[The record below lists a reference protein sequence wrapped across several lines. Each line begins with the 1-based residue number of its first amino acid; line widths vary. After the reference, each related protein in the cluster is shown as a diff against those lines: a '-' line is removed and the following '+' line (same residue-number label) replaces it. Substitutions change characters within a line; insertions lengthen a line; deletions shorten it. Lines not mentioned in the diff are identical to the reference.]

1 MMMQTQLRDMAIA
14 RAVCLAQLGVLLAAA
29 LLCGAVWGR
38 QQAIAAAYGGLVAV
52 LSSAYLSVYALI
64 RSEGMEPAKIV
75 GAFYRGE
82 VGKFVLAA
90 ALFVVG
96 VKLFAPEFLFLMV
109 TFAASQLVYWVVL
122 GLKL

>member
-38 QQAIAAAYGGLVAV
+38 LQAIAAAYGGFVAV
-52 LSSAYLSVYALI
+52 ASSAYFVVYALI
-64 RSEGMEPAKIV
+64 RSEGMEPTKIV

-82 VGKFVLAA
+82 VGKFVLAT

-96 VKLFAPEFLFLMV
+96 AKLFAQEFLFLMT
-109 TFAASQLVYWVVL
+109 TFVACQLVYWFVL
-122 GLKL
+122 GMKL